1 MFISKL
7 EKILEK
13 YKIGEKITRKEKEN
27 FYQGNYNLRNSN
39 VKYSLNCEE
48 LREYSICY
56 NSIEYFAENYCKI
69 KLRDYQKQALKNYK
83 DNRFNIWLKS
93 RQIGSIIVTAI
104 FILHEA
110 IFHGKYSVIYSN
122 KKCTSVEILNK
133 IKRIY
138 ENIPFFL
145 QKGLLCYK
153 NSKISMENGGEIS
166 VIGKSIDTE
175 YSTNTNLGVGRK
187 IDILFIDET
196 AHIEWKYYRDFIPA
210 ISTYKDSKIILNST
224 PNGFNE
230 FYEMVKLSESRR
242 SAFNLMKTYWW
253 EVEGRDEHWKN
264 EEIKKLGSL
273 KQFLQEYELNFV
285 QK

>member
-13 YKIGEKITRKEKEN
+13 YEIGEKITRKEKEN

-39 VKYSLNCEE
+39 VKYSLNFEE
-48 LREYSICY
+48 LKEYSICY
-56 NSIEYFAENYCKI
+56 NSIEYFAEKYCKI
-69 KLRDYQKQALKNYK
+69 TLRDYQKQALKNYK

-93 RQIGSIIVTAI
+93 RQIGSTVVTAI
-104 FILHEA
+104 FILYEA
-110 IFHGKYSVIYSN
+110 IFHGKYSVILTN
-122 KKCTSVEILNK
+122 KKCTSIEILNK

-145 QKGLLCYK
+145 QKGLLSYN

-166 VIGKSIDTE
+166 IIGKSIDTE
-175 YSTNTNLGVGRK
+175 LGSSRK
-187 IDILFIDET
+187 IDILFIDE
-196 AHIEWKYYRDFIPA
+196 AAYIEWKYYKDLIPT
-210 ISTYKDSKIILNST
+210 ISSYKDSKIILNST

-230 FYEMVKLSESRR
+230 FYDMVKLSESGK
-242 SAFNLMKTYWW
+242 SVFNLMKTYWW
-253 EVEGRDEHWKN
+253 EVEGRDEYWKN

-273 KQFLQEYELNFV
+273 KQFLQEYELNF
-285 QK
+285 